1 MARTIAQIVAALDAE
16 QAAQTNLSGLNSTS
30 NTSIYKLWKYIIA
43 VSQYLL
49 ESLIDQKK
57 TEIENVLKVGYF
69 GTALWIREKCFEF
82 QYDAT
87 TPQVI
92 QIINGVPT
100 YPVIDTDKQIITRCS
115 VKSTG
120 YSAVNIKVA
129 KSDPPEILLAA
140 EKTALS
146 AYFNAGG
153 NASGGEQGI
162 GAVGINYNVLSYEP
176 DRLYIEAEIFYNG
189 IYAGTIENQTIEALE
204 NFMANMP
211 FDGDLKVVDVV
222 DALQSVPGFVD
233 VEITELA
240 YRAQTVAFAS
250 RTKLINALTSV
261 NPSGAT
267 TAGYLI
273 EEDTATYTFSDK
285 LTFTAV

>member
-1 MARTIAQIVAALDAE
+1 MARTVAQILAAMDRE

-30 NTSIYKLWKYIIA
+30 QTAIYTLWKYIVA
-43 VSQYLL
+43 VSHYLL

-57 TEIENVLKVGYF
+57 TEIENVLKSGYF
-69 GTALWIREKCFEF
+69 GTALWIRQKAFEF

-87 TPQVI
+87 VPQVI
-92 QIINGVPT
+92 EIINGVPT
-100 YPVIDTDKQIITRCS
+100 YPTIDTDKQIITRCS

-129 KSDPPEILLAA
+129 KSEPPAVL
-140 EKTALS
+140 TAPELTAFS
-146 AYFNAGG
+146 AYYNAGG

-162 GAVGINYNVLSYEP
+162 GAVGINYNCLSYQP

-189 IYAGTIENQTIEALE
+189 IYAGVIEDTIIQALE
-204 NFMANMP
+204 TFMANMP
-211 FDGDLKVVDVV
+211 FDGDLKVVDVI

-233 VEITELA
+233 VQIEELA
-240 YRAQTVAFAS
+240 YRAQATAFGS
-250 RTKLINALTSV
+250 RTQLIAAATQA

-273 EEDTATYTFSDK
+273 EEDTATYTFTDK

>member
-1 MARTIAQIVAALDAE
+1 MARTVAQILAAMDAE

-30 NTSIYKLWKYIIA
+30 KTVIYTLWKYIVA
-43 VSQYLL
+43 VSHYLL

-57 TEIENVLKVGYF
+57 TEIENVLKAGYF

-87 TPQVI
+87 VPQVI
-92 QIINGVPT
+92 EIINGVPT
-100 YPVIDTDKQIITRCS
+100 YPVIDEDKQIITRCS

-120 YSAVNIKVA
+120 FSAVNIKVA
-129 KSDPPEILLAA
+129 KSEPPEVLLAA

-153 NASGGEQGI
+153 DASGGEQGI
-162 GAVGINYNVLSYEP
+162 GAVGINYNVLSYQP

-189 IYAGTIENQTIEALE
+189 IFAGTIQDQTIEALE
-204 NFMANMP
+204 TFMANMP
-211 FDGDLKVVDVV
+211 FDGDLKVIDVV
-222 DALQSVPGFVD
+222 DALKTVPGFID
-233 VEITELA
+233 VQIEELA
-240 YRAQTVAFAS
+240 YRAQATAFGS
-250 RTKLINALTSV
+250 RTQLIASATQAA
-261 NPSGAT
+261 PSGAT

-273 EEDTATYTFSDK
+273 EEDTATYTFTDK